1 MKTVNLFLRAMSFMI
16 STEIGLF
23 SAVKLEN
30 LDSMAAT

>member
-1 MKTVNLFLRAMSFMI
+1 MYAQHLMQKVSIMI
-16 STEIGLF
+16 STEIGLL